1 MASSQGAQHVPEE
14 PAPRSVDLPRQQRRP
29 KRNPRREPLVLVVD
43 DSQDVRDLY
52 TEYLHYTGFRV
63 LTASDGEGAL
73 EVARR
78 IKPDVIVLDL
88 SMPRLDGISATVH
101 LRRDR
106 STQRIPIILLTG
118 YPARASERGALEAGA
133 NAFLTKPC
141 LPEDLELKIRELML
155 PRRS

>member
-14 PAPRSVDLPRQQRRP
+14 PAPRSADLPRQQRRP
-29 KRNPRREPLVLVVD
+29 KRNPRREKLVLVVD

-52 TEYLHYTGFRV
+52 TEYLHYMGFRV

-118 YPARASERGALEAGA
+118 YPASAIERGALEAGA

-141 LPEDLELKIRELML
+141 LPEDLEAQIRRLL
-155 PRRS
+155 